1 MDTRLQ
7 KVLRE
12 IEEMNNIEENNKF
25 QKWLKSDTDRNISN
39 YSKIEIM
46 TYAIFNTLKNNNY
59 KINNEKEFKDE
70 FATYIYRISQK
81 ECPRE
86 I

>member
-1 MDTRLQ
+1 MDSRFQ
-7 KVLRE
+7 KVLRQ
-12 IEEMNNIEENNKF
+12 IKIQEEEEENNKF
-25 QKWLKSDTDRNISN
+25 QKWLNSDTDRSITN
-39 YSKIEIM
+39 YSKIETIA
-46 TYAIFNTLKNNNY
+46 YAIFNTLKHNNY

-70 FATYIYRISQK
+70 LATYIYRISQK